1 VTAAGGVRHA
11 NPDEYGWDDA
21 DADVVALRRDL
32 HAHPEVGFHETRT
45 TELIV
50 AQLRSLGLQPS
61 VLPSGTGAIC
71 DLGSDG
77 PIVALRAD
85 IDALRLSDTKDVP
98 YRSTVAA
105 LAHACGH
112 DAHTAILLVA
122 AEHLCRRP
130 LPGRI
135 RLIFQPGEETVPGG
149 ALKVL
154 DAGALDGVR
163 QIYALHCDPRIDVGQ
178 IGLRAGAITAACDS
192 IDVRLDG
199 PGGHT
204 SRPQL
209 TVDLVYALG
218 RLVTDLPGMLSRR
231 VDPRSGVS
239 LVWGAIQAGHATN
252 AVPSSGTVKG
262 TVRILD
268 RDAWDDAEKVVRTL
282 VEQIVVPTGATA
294 DVSYVRG
301 VPPCVNNAGCVEVQ
315 RRAIVTALGDD
326 AVTATQ
332 QSMGGEDFSW
342 YLEQVPGA
350 LARLGVHTPGQERRD
365 IHQSAFDIDE
375 RALGIG
381 VRYTVQLA
389 VDAVTA
395 LARPA

>member
-1 VTAAGGVRHA
+1 VTTAGGAPYDGLH
-11 NPDEYGWDDA
+11 ESGWDDA
-21 DADVVALRRDL
+21 NTDVVALRRDL
-32 HAHPEVGFHETRT
+32 HAHPEICFAETRT

-50 AQLRSLGLQPS
+50 GHLRSLGLQPS

-71 DLGSDG
+71 DIGSDG
-77 PIVALRAD
+77 PMIALRAD
-85 IDALRLSDTKDVP
+85 IDALALLDTKDVP
-98 YRSTVAA
+98 YRSTVAG

-122 AEHLCRRP
+122 AQQLCRRQ

-154 DAGALDGVR
+154 EAGALDGVR

-178 IGLRAGAITAACDS
+178 IGVRAGAITAACDS
-192 IDVRLDG
+192 LDVRLDG

-231 VDPRSGVS
+231 VDPRSGLS

-252 AVPSSGTVKG
+252 AVPSTGTVTG

-268 RDAWDDAEKVVRTL
+268 RDAWDDAEKIVRTL
-282 VEQIVVPTGATA
+282 VDQIVVPTGATA
-294 DVSYVRG
+294 DVNYVRG
-301 VPPCVNNAGCVEVQ
+301 VPPCVNNANCVEVQ
-315 RRAIVTALGDD
+315 RRAIVTALGAD
-326 AVTATQ
+326 AVTTTQ
-332 QSMGGEDFSW
+332 QSMGGEDFAW
-342 YLEQVPGA
+342 YLEQLRGA
-350 LARLGVHTPGQERRD
+350 LARLGVHTPGQERQD

-389 VDAVTA
+389 VDAVSA
-395 LARPA
+395 LAAAG